1 MNTKKITIKQ
11 TLLIGLMTFGLF
23 FGAGNLIFPV
33 FLGQQA
39 QSNYLKAFFGFI
51 LSDCGFILLGIASLC
66 LSQTY
71 QFKKILTKFSPILG
85 KLFGTLLYLV
95 IGPLILLP
103 RLASVSFE
111 MGLGSF
117 IPQNY
122 YVVVMALYTA
132 IYFAIVYYLS
142 QENHN
147 IVTIIGKIFTPLLLV
162 TLAIVFGLV
171 FIFKMGNPVQPL
183 SMVYATNPILQGF
196 LDGYNTIDAL
206 VSVIFGFIIVKAY
219 QNLGVTDSKQLAI
232 ESLKS
237 SFVAVVLIAGV
248 YFGLVYLGATSSG
261 IMLPMTNGSQILV
274 KVVQHYLGDAGGI
287 LLMVIVISATLKTAI
302 GLMSSF
308 EQGLSEIYPRVNSRY
323 FNQISAVVSF
333 IIAMCGLNFILMYS
347 TYLLNFVYPIV
358 FILILIMFASQ
369 KFGNHAL
376 YYRFAITFA
385 ILPII
390 CNVLALA
397 TPSSPFGLINQ
408 YIPLGSEGFGWLM
421 PSVLGYIFAFI
432 YLKKSKS

>member
-1 MNTKKITIKQ
+1 MNTKKVTIQQ

-39 QSNYLKAFFGFI
+39 QSNYLPAFLGFI
-51 LSDCGFILLGIASLC
+51 LSDCGFILIGIASLC

-71 QFKKILTKFSPILG
+71 HFKKLMTKLAPIPG

-117 IPQNY
+117 IPEQY
-122 YVVVMALYTA
+122 YLLVMAIYTA
-132 IYFAIVYYLS
+132 GYFVIVYRLS
-142 QENHN
+142 QQSRN
-147 IVTIIGKIFTPLLLV
+147 IVNIVGKVFTPLLLI

-171 FIFKMGNPVQPL
+171 FIFKMGDSIQPL
-183 SMVYATNPILQGF
+183 NVTYQTNPMLQGF
-196 LDGYNTIDAL
+196 LDGYNTMDAL

-219 QNLGVTDSKQLAI
+219 QNLGISDAKQLAI

-237 SFVAVVLIAGV
+237 SLVAVVLITFV
-248 YFGLVYLGATSSG
+248 YFGLVYLGATSLA
-261 IMLPMTNGSQILV
+261 IMDPMTNGSQILV
-274 KVVQHYLGDAGGI
+274 KVVHHYLGDAGGL

-308 EQGLSEIYPRVNSRY
+308 EQGLSEIYPRINSGY
-323 FNQISAVVSF
+323 FNKASAISSF
-333 IIAMCGLNFILMYS
+333 VIAMFGLNFILMYS
-347 TYLLNFVYPIV
+347 NYLLNFVYPIV
-358 FILILIMFASQ
+358 FILILIMFISP
-369 KFGNHAL
+369 KFGNQAA
-376 YYRFAITFA
+376 YYRFSVAFA

-397 TPSSPFGLINQ
+397 NPGGQFDFINQ
-408 YIPLGSEGFGWLM
+408 YIPLGSMGFGWLL
-421 PSVLGYIFAFI
+421 PAILGYVIALI
-432 YLKKSKS
+432 RLQKSKS